1 MTYTTEQVRTI
12 LAGLLS
18 GQRPGHR
25 PMSDREFE
33 RRVAPQA
40 LMERDTLAAL
50 ESIRDAI
57 WEGGTDAIGAD
68 FTDSGRRVP
77 TSLER
82 RADPDPYRP
91 TARRESGDIRRVTD
105 NNHGTGISTAYS
117 RTSPLQPD
125 INDGQEKP
133 GNPSH

>member
-82 RADPDPYRP
+82 RTDPDQNRQAP
-91 TARRESGDIRRVTD
+91 RRESRDIRGVVD
-105 NNHGTGISTAYS
+105 NHNSTGISLTYS

-133 GNPSH
+133 GNPSD